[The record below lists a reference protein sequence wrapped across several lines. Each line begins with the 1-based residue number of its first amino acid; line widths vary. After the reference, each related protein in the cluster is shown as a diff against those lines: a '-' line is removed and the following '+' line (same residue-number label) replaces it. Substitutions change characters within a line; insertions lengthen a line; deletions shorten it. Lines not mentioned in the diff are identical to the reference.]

1 MIVPLFIIHFRFLGS
16 KLRLVVLEVCH
27 LQGREQRILFCNW
40 FDDAS
45 SMLFFRLLLLGTPSP
60 KNTFYWRTY
69 FVESFRHF
77 D

>member
-1 MIVPLFIIHFRFLGS
+1 MIAPLCIYYFLFLGS
-16 KLRLVVLEVCH
+16 KLRLVILEVCH

-60 KNTFYWRTY
+60 KNTFY
-69 FVESFRHF
+69 FCHF